1 MNTFHDVEIYLGTV
15 LATTGSR
22 LEIGANNKFLLE
34 IFSGLINCARCKEPL
49 ALIFPEEEESTL
61 REVFKRLSHFKSGL
75 SIIESKPF
83 LIFFSIFYVLHFRSY
98 QGELL
103 IGQTEPHGV
112 IGGVRVKLGGKR
124 RLRNSAAS

>member
-1 MNTFHDVEIYLGTV
+1 MNTFHDVEIYSGTV

-61 REVFKRLSHFKSGL
+61 REVFKRLSHFKSGF
-75 SIIESKPF
+75 SIIESKSVPIMCI
-83 LIFFSIFYVLHFRSY
+83 LYSNVSLVRPCQSELPV
-98 QGELL
+98 GE
-103 IGQTEPHGV
+103 IDPHCAPGAGDV
-112 IGGVRVKLGGKR
+112 QAV
-124 RLRNSAAS
+124 